1 MKDVLAIAGDMSDDE
16 LVELVA
22 SHHPTRVTVLIP
34 GDTPAWALDES
45 PAGHAVSDRLAAL
58 LAAMER
64 VTGATV
70 VGIAGSREQLRGW
83 RFDCELGARPLLA
96 A

>member
-1 MKDVLAIAGDMSDDE
+1 MSDVLAIAGEMGDEE

-22 SHHPTRVTVLIP
+22 SRHPTRVTVLVP
-34 GDTPAWALDES
+34 SDSPTWAHDES
-45 PAGHAVSDRLAAL
+45 PAGRRASDRLAAL
-58 LAAMER
+58 LAAIER

-70 VGIAGSREQLRGW
+70 VGIAGSRAELLGW
-83 RFDCELGARPLLA
+83 RFDVELGGRPLLA